1 LSGLDTE
8 AVVDSRLT
16 VAGLSSGYGA
26 ATVIRDVSFSIAPG
40 EILVILGKNG
50 MGKSTLLKTIMGFVR
65 ARSGSIRLDGSEI
78 TNRAPHLNAREALA
92 YTPQEYA
99 IFQDLTVEENLRLG
113 VTEDRLLGER
123 MGEVEAAFPV
133 IAKRFKQRAGT
144 LSGGEQKMLLLS
156 RSLVSRPRIMLIDE
170 ISEGLQPSMVNR
182 MAQVLRSTKE
192 KNGVTVLLVEQNLP
206 FALSVA
212 DRYAILKIGEIV
224 EEGDVAHA
232 DTPAA
237 LERHLRI

>member
-8 AVVDSRLT
+8 AVIDSRLA

-113 VTEDRLLGER
+113 VTEDRLLSER

-182 MAQVLRSTKE
+182 MAQILRSTTE
-192 KNGVTVLLVEQNLP
+192 KNGVTILLVEQNLP